1 MKTHRLIPVLA
12 LAVLAAVTM
21 GSGCPT
27 FPKLEDRVVE
37 VAAGGS
43 VTQEFVAE
51 GIVNTFSDDAAV
63 DLAGQVDL
71 SKIADDAGLEPG
83 DITGLTLVGV
93 SYRVTVPDPNAGRTI
108 SGNVKFNGQ
117 PLITGFS
124 QNVDAASDWT
134 KATLD
139 PAGVTA
145 VNGVLTQILDQVN
158 GGASGPI
165 NVTYHVDGTSSPTDA
180 TTSFTW
186 QLKLDLSVKG
196 KLKKI
201 KVLS

>member
-1 MKTHRLIPVLA
+1 MKIQRLIPVLA
-12 LAVLAAVTM
+12 VIALAGTTM

-27 FPKLEDRVVE
+27 IPKLEDRVVE

-51 GIVNTFSDDAAV
+51 GVINTFSDSQSQDIASE
-63 DLAGQVDL
+63 VDL
-71 SKIADDAGLEPG
+71 SKIADDAGLSPG

-93 SYRVTVPDPNAGRTI
+93 SYRVTVPDPNPGRTI
-108 SGNVKFNGQ
+108 TGNITFNGQ

-139 PAGVTA
+139 AAGVTA

-158 GGASGPI
+158 NGTSGPI
-165 NVTYHVDGTSSPTDA
+165 NVTYHVDGTSSPTGA
-180 TTSFTW
+180 STSFTW

-201 KVLS
+201 TVLS